1 MTTINIHNVVT
12 MKLKA
17 ISAEGDTTWRDM
29 LVTDKDGHTFVLCF
43 FGEDIENLKLNLK
56 EV

>member
-17 ISAEGDTTWRDM
+17 ISAEGDITWRDM
-29 LVTDKDGHTFVLCF
+29 IVTDSDGHTFILCF
-43 FGEDIENLKLNLK
+43 FGEDIENLKLTLQ

>member
-43 FGEDIENLKLNLK
+43 FGEDIENLKLNLQ